1 MQWEKLA
8 IETIEG
14 YQITKTEALQLLFSA
29 DDNLLALLDAAFMIR
44 RHYFGRGVTIH
55 VIKNAKSGL
64 CTEDCAF
71 CSQAGSAN
79 TESPQYALQKVEDLV
94 AGARDAYSLKA
105 MRYCIVTS
113 GKAPEPEELDII
125 CEAARQIKKEV
136 PIQICASLGILNTG
150 QAQQLKDAG
159 VDRFNHNLESSER
172 FYPTVCTTHSYVER
186 VKTAEIVK
194 AAGLEL
200 CSGGLIGMG
209 ETLEDRVEMAFAL
222 REVEADSIPLNFL
235 DPRPGTALEN
245 LSRLSPADCLR
256 TLAMFRFVHPDLKII
271 LGRKQDENERL
282 ISLVK
287 DGQSIFEPENFRGP
301 TILAVGRL
309 DEEME
314 TDIGAM
320 IVAHSQDKEPL
331 YRIKKT
337 SLSESKILLFEAQ
350 KKPRETW
357 DV

>member
-1 MQWEKLA
+1 MQWKNLA
-8 IETIEG
+8 QETIQG
-14 YQITKTEALQLLFSA
+14 YQITKTDALQLMSSA

-44 RHYFGRGVTIH
+44 RHYFGRGVAIH

-71 CSQAGSAN
+71 CSQAGSAD

-94 AGARDAYSLKA
+94 AGARDAYSSKA

-125 CEAARQIKKEV
+125 CEAARQIKNEV
-136 PIQICASLGILNTG
+136 PIQICASTGILKTR

-194 AAGLEL
+194 AAGMEL

-209 ETLEDRVEMAFAL
+209 ESLEDRVEMAFAL

-245 LSRLSPADCLR
+245 LIRLSPADCLR
-256 TLAMFRFVHPDLKII
+256 TLAMFRFVHLDKEIRVAGGREAC
-271 LGRKQDENERL
+271 LGSMQVL
-282 ISLVK
+282 SLYAAN
-287 DGQSIFEPENFRGP
+287 SIFTKGYLTTPGQ
-301 TILAVGRL
+301 GY
-309 DEEME
+309 EEDMDMISQAGFQV
-314 TDIGAM
+314 TDWTA
-320 IVAHSQDKEPL
+320 A
-331 YRIKKT
+331 
-337 SLSESKILLFEAQ
+337 
-350 KKPRETW
+350 
-357 DV
+357 